1 MMKTATRTFGTASLC
16 LALAA
21 VAVLSAL
28 ADSAEAG
35 RTTGSKEA
43 ERIVF
48 ASDRI
53 TGRGVHNPEGD
64 LEIFTMSPEG

>member
-1 MMKTATRTFGTASLC
+1 MIKTAMRTVGTASLC

-21 VAVLSAL
+21 GAVLPAL
-28 ADSAEAG
+28 ADSAETG
-35 RTTGSKEA
+35 RMTGGKKV

-53 TGRGVHNPEGD
+53 SGQGANNPEGD
-64 LEIFTMSPEG
+64 L